1 MCKIIVGG
9 HICLDIIPTWKE
21 GNWEKLSPGSLVVT
35 DELKFSTGG
44 CVANTGISLKRL
56 GITPLLIGKIG
67 NDEIGKLIID
77 VIESNGKGLSD
88 HLIVSSKDH
97 SSYTIVLS
105 PPDADRAFLHYPGA
119 NDTFC
124 AQEIEFGSLK
134 GSEVFHFGY
143 PSVMKRMSEKDGKE
157 LIKIFTKA
165 HEFQMVTSL
174 DMTMPAPTSSYGK
187 TNWQKFLK
195 NVLPHTDVFL
205 PSVGELF
212 YMLGMNPPLTVKT
225 LRLVSEQLIQWGAQ
239 MVIIKM
245 GEDGLYFRSEEI
257 SDSLAELV
265 SDQWSERELIAP
277 AFKVKIAGTT
287 GAGDASIAGFL
298 TGFVEKMDPLKAL
311 AIASATGAF
320 CVEKIDS
327 TSGVRPLSTV
337 LERIEKGWEMIRP
350 KMKVKDWKKG
360 KYGVLIGPHDSEEGG
375 C

>member
-21 GNWEKLSPGSLVVT
+21 GNWKKLLPGSLVVT

-124 AQEIEFGSLK
+124 AQEIEFSSLK
-134 GSEVFHFGY
+134 ASEVFHFGY
-143 PSVMKRMSEKDGKE
+143 PPVMKRMSENDGKE
-157 LIKIFTKA
+157 LVEIFTKA
-165 HEFQMVTSL
+165 HELQMVTSL

-187 TNWQKFLK
+187 TNWKKFLK

-212 YMLGMNPPLTVKT
+212 YMLGMNLPLTVET
-225 LRLVSEQLIQWGAQ
+225 LRSVSEQLIQWGAQ

-245 GEDGLYFRSEEI
+245 GENGLYFRSEEI
-257 SDSLAELV
+257 SNSLTELV

-298 TGFVEKMDPLKAL
+298 TGFVEKMDPFKTL

-320 CVEKIDS
+320 CVEEIDS

-337 LERIEKGWEMIRP
+337 LERVEKGWEMTRP
-350 KMKVKDWKKG
+350 KMKVNNWKKG
-360 KYGVLIGPHDSEEGG
+360 KYGVLIGFHDKDK
-375 C
+375 